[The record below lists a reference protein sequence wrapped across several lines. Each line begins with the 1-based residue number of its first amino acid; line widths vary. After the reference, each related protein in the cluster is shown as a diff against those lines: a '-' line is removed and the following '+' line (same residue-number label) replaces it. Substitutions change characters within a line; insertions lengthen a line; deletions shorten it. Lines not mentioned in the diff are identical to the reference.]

1 MHKIMGITDL
11 LCRALQQKSLDI
23 LNAMDLVS
31 TTKALLQTLRDA
43 GFDLLLA
50 NVQVVCTKYEINI
63 PHMNAS
69 YKKATSR
76 SCQQQGSVTVYQH
89 YHYDIF
95 NSTIDFQ
102 LEELNSRFSD
112 ETVELLVL
120 SSTLEPKDNFK
131 SFKVDAIYKL
141 AKKFYPEDFNK

>member
-1 MHKIMGITDL
+1 
-11 LCRALQQKSLDI
+11 
-23 LNAMDLVS
+23 MDLVS
-31 TTKALLQTLRDA
+31 ITKALLQTLRDV

-50 NVQVVCTKYEINI
+50 NIQSICTKYEIDI

-69 YKKATSR
+69 YKKATGR
-76 SCQQQGSVTVYQH
+76 SCQQQGSIIVYQH

-102 LEELNSRFSD
+102 VEELKSRFSD
-112 ETVELLVL
+112 GIVELLVL
-120 SSTLEPKDNFK
+120 SFSLEPNDNFK

-141 AKKFYPEDFNK
+141 AGKFYLEDFNERKMYYSLSD